1 MDDMS
6 ADPLLSLDGVCQ
18 TFDGVTSII
27 DGLNMYVEDGEF
39 VAVVGPTGCGKS
51 TLLRLV
57 AGLDHP
63 TAGIIERRCHSLQ
76 MLFQEP
82 ALLPWRTLRENVA
95 LVGELQG
102 HALSTE
108 EVDAVLSSV
117 DLSDHSDKFPHQLS
131 GGMKMRT
138 SLARSLAA
146 KGDLYLFDEPFSAVD
161 EITREKLNR
170 LLHELSV
177 SRKLTCVFVT
187 HNISEAVYLSHRV
200 LVMSHNS
207 GAGSRITHD
216 IPIVLP
222 MLRNNEIRFTS
233 QFQDLCKAVH
243 TAMSIGGTP

>member
-1 MDDMS
+1 MS

-18 TFDGVTSII
+18 TFDGVTSIL
-27 DGLNMYVEDGEF
+27 DDLNMHVDDGQF
-39 VAVVGPTGCGKS
+39 VSVVGPTGCGKS
-51 TLLRLV
+51 TLLRIV

-63 TAGIIERRCHSLQ
+63 SAGIVERRCHSLQ

-82 ALLPWRTLRENVA
+82 ALLPWRTLRDNVA

-102 HALSTE
+102 HALSTLE
-108 EVDAVLSSV
+108 IKDALTSV
-117 DLSDHSDKFPHQLS
+117 GLFDDAEKYPHQLS

-146 KGDLYLFDEPFSAVD
+146 NGDLYLFDEPFSAVD
-161 EITREKLNR
+161 EITRENLNQ
-170 LLHELSV
+170 LLHELSA
-177 SRKLTCVFVT
+177 SRQLTCVFVT

-216 IPIVLP
+216 IPIALP
-222 MLRNNEIRFTS
+222 MQRTNEIRFTS
-233 QFQDLCKAVH
+233 QFQDLCRSVH
-243 TAMSIGGTP
+243 SALSAGGTS